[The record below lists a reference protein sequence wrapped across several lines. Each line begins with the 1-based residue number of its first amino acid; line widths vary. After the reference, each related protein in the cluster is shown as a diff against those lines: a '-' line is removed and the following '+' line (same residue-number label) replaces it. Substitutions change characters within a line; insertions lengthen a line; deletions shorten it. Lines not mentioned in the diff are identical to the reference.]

1 MAGRRASQ
9 SGAVTIEFALA
20 WTGLVAPLTFGIVFT
35 AQLLW
40 TWHSVTDWTREGA
53 RYAATHCVQ
62 SSGDNVSGYMRTN
75 MPPMMDQEQFRNG
88 PATIAVTYYSKD
100 PDSGQLVT
108 LTCDTECSTSCI
120 PDTVTVVVDNYQFA
134 RFLGYLGLPPIQM
147 PAFQASSPVESA
159 GCDPEQ
165 QVCLP

>member
-1 MAGRRASQ
+1 MNANEHRLLARVVFAFICLHLWPISLAAAGANIS
-9 SGAVTIEFALA
+9 L
-20 WTGLVAPLTFGIVFT
+20 
-35 AQLLW
+35 
-40 TWHSVTDWTREGA
+40 
-53 RYAATHCVQ
+53 
-62 SSGDNVSGYMRTN
+62 
-75 MPPMMDQEQFRNG
+75 MMDQEQFRNG

-165 QVCLP
+165 QVCLPCF